1 MNTYTEPRD
10 KAAREQ
16 ALDPDKSFIVQAPA
30 GSGKTGLLTQ
40 RYLRLLARVESPE
53 EIIAITFTRKAAG
66 EMRDR
71 ILEALAAAQSDTA
84 PNEPHQVLTWQLAR
98 SALEQDAAM
107 DWKLLDNPS
116 RLRIQ
121 TIDSLCQSL
130 SRQTPLLSRFGSMP
144 CVTEDARPY
153 YREAA
158 KAVLDEL
165 ESGSEL
171 ADAIAQL
178 LRHRD
183 NRMEELQSLIAA
195 MLARRDQWL
204 RLVVP
209 HAIDDQNP
217 QLRREQIESVL
228 TGLVEEGLAN
238 VDAALSDEVREV
250 LPGLAAFAAQHVNAD
265 SPISACQELDKV
277 PGCSSADLPL
287 WQCLAS
293 LLLTKGNHPHW
304 RSPGGVNKTLGF
316 PTEASGKTA
325 EEKARF
331 TERKQMMQQLLE
343 SLDEMHDLEQ
353 LLAGLSHLPSP
364 FYSDDEWQL
373 LDDLF
378 KLLLRSAQHL
388 HLVFGQRGEV
398 DYIEMAMS
406 ADRALG
412 EEGDPSDLTLRLDYQ
427 ISHLLVDE
435 FQDTSQNQYTLF
447 RKLIAGWM
455 PGDGRTLF
463 LVGDPM
469 QSIYRFREAEVGL
482 FLQAWEGCLGH
493 VQLEPLT
500 LSVNFRSQ
508 RGIIDWVN
516 HAFPQIMPEENNK
529 VHGAVSYTAS
539 GSFNPALPGDA
550 VTVHALLDTDETS
563 EAEQVL
569 NIIDQTQAEHPED
582 SIAIL
587 LRSKIHVADIVRRLK
602 QRGSKFQAVEIDK
615 LSQRPVVR
623 DLLALSC
630 ALLHPG
636 DRISWLAI
644 LRAPWCGL
652 TLADLHALVG
662 GDQKAAVYDQ
672 LIKSDSFNSLSE
684 DGVARLARVQPIL
697 KTVLAQRG
705 RQGLRDWI
713 ESAWI
718 ALGGPACLGSDTDK
732 EDAEVFLQLLETLD
746 AVGKAVGPEVLHD
759 KVAELFALPDV
770 HADSRLQ
777 IMTMH
782 KAKGLEFDTVILP
795 GLSRT
800 TRGDESRLLYWLQ
813 RTSETGEPE
822 LVFGPIKSARE
833 KENRTAEYIKQLD
846 KEKSMYEYGR
856 LLYVAAT
863 RARQRLHLLGQV
875 KTDSETGEVKVPA
888 NTTLLYQ
895 FWPVVGDVYEVQAAL
910 SSGNEPEQ
918 PEPEEPPV
926 VTNKLRRLESDW
938 TCPPPPGGVLAMPE
952 VEEERE
958 FNLEFDWA
966 GESAR
971 LVGTVVHRILEQLTR
986 QAGAPEKDDELTRL
1000 NVIGRQ
1006 MLVQEGLPRD
1016 QVDAAASKVE
1026 SALNNMLQDERG
1038 RWILSSAHQDARSEY
1053 ALTFST
1059 GEQTHHMI
1067 IDRTFIDEEG
1077 VRWIIDY
1084 KTGSH
1089 AGGGLDEFL
1098 DREQDRY
1105 QDQLEN
1111 YANAMSRMDDRPVR
1125 LGLYFPLLQGWREW
1139 SFED

>member
-1 MNTYTEPRD
+1 
-10 KAAREQ
+10 
-16 ALDPDKSFIVQAPA
+16 
-30 GSGKTGLLTQ
+30 
-40 RYLRLLARVESPE
+40 
-53 EIIAITFTRKAAG
+53 
-66 EMRDR
+66 
-71 ILEALAAAQSDTA
+71 
-84 PNEPHQVLTWQLAR
+84 
-98 SALEQDAAM
+98 
-107 DWKLLDNPS
+107 
-116 RLRIQ
+116 
-121 TIDSLCQSL
+121 
-130 SRQTPLLSRFGSMP
+130 
-144 CVTEDARPY
+144 
-153 YREAA
+153 
-158 KAVLDEL
+158 
-165 ESGSEL
+165 
-171 ADAIAQL
+171 
-178 LRHRD
+178 
-183 NRMEELQSLIAA
+183 
-195 MLARRDQWL
+195 
-204 RLVVP
+204 
-209 HAIDDQNP
+209 
-217 QLRREQIESVL
+217 
-228 TGLVEEGLAN
+228 
-238 VDAALSDEVREV
+238 
-250 LPGLAAFAAQHVNAD
+250 
-265 SPISACQELDKV
+265 
-277 PGCSSADLPL
+277 
-287 WQCLAS
+287 
-293 LLLTKGNHPHW
+293 
-304 RSPGGVNKTLGF
+304 
-316 PTEASGKTA
+316 
-325 EEKARF
+325 
-331 TERKQMMQQLLE
+331 
-343 SLDEMHDLEQ
+343 
-353 LLAGLSHLPSP
+353 
-364 FYSDDEWQL
+364 
-373 LDDLF
+373 
-378 KLLLRSAQHL
+378 
-388 HLVFGQRGEV
+388 
-398 DYIEMAMS
+398 
-406 ADRALG
+406 
-412 EEGDPSDLTLRLDYQ
+412 
-427 ISHLLVDE
+427 
-435 FQDTSQNQYTLF
+435 
-447 RKLIAGWM
+447 
-455 PGDGRTLF
+455 
-463 LVGDPM
+463 
-469 QSIYRFREAEVGL
+469 
-482 FLQAWEGCLGH
+482 
-493 VQLEPLT
+493 
-500 LSVNFRSQ
+500 
-508 RGIIDWVN
+508 

-938 TCPPPPGGVLAMPE
+938 TCPPPPSGVLAMPE

-986 QAGAPEKDDELTRL
+986 QADAPEKDDELTRL